1 MLMRLWCIDRGN
13 YTHGALGRLV
23 TNPFLRH
30 PLMIH
35 PLKTP
40 PSLFYHKNRSTGSR
54 SHQRHRQRSNRRHQ
68 TKIRPS
74 ITRTTCGA
82 SLLFFTPLKPIHC
95 SFLLSTH
102 PFDTFLPYLIIL
114 STHPIHTSY
123 CYIRFVYQQAIRTFF
138 NPLLPY
144 LILPLPT
151 HPINISY

>member
-1 MLMRLWCIDRGN
+1 MLMQLWCIGRDN

-23 TNPFLRH
+23 THPFLRH

-40 PSLFYHKNRSTGSR
+40 PLITSHHPLSSPPPLLSPPPPSLFYHKNRSIGSR

-74 ITRTTCGA
+74 IARTTCGA

-95 SFLLSTH
+95 SILLSTH
-102 PFDTFLPYLIIL
+102 P
-114 STHPIHTSY
+114 
-123 CYIRFVYQQAIRTFF
+123 F